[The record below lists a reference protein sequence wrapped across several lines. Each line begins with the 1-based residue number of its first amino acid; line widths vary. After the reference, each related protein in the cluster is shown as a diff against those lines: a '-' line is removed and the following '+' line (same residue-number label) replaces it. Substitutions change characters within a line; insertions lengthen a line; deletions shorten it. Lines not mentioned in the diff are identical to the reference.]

1 MGFAVVV
8 GTLDISNTPIIL
20 QRNVIFG
27 GIFIEM
33 QQDATIRKKLTVKT
47 LRVNGF
53 LQKYQQYVWYQYD
66 ISLLHHSPV
75 GPFQLGTTLR
85 KKLKYPNMIEKKQWK
100 ALEKEVWNNGINTSD
115 DKEVV
120 PLGR

>member
-53 LQKYQQYVWYQYD
+53 LQKYQ
-66 ISLLHHSPV
+66 
-75 GPFQLGTTLR
+75 
-85 KKLKYPNMIEKKQWK
+85 
-100 ALEKEVWNNGINTSD
+100 
-115 DKEVV
+115 
-120 PLGR
+120 

>member
-27 GIFIEM
+27 GIFIEI

-47 LRVNGF
+47 LRVNDF

-66 ISLLHHSPV
+66 ISMVHRSPV